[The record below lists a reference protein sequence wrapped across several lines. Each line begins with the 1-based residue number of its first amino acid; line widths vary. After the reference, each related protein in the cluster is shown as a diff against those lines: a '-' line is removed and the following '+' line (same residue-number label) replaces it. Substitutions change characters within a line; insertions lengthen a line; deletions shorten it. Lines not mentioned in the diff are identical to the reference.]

1 MLRFLITLAV
11 CAASGL
17 LLKRLKVPGG
27 MLVGA
32 LIGGALLNV
41 LTPYGYMPYAGR
53 FAAQTAAGAYIGAMF
68 DRNQLRSVRR
78 VWKPYLVIMCFFL
91 AANLTAG
98 FLIWRTGA
106 CDLMTALLCCVPGG
120 MSDTPLIA
128 ADMGADVGVVA
139 VLQFVRMVTGIAIMP
154 SIISLLV
161 KQEPRP
167 VAVAAVADAAD
178 GDGAAA
184 GTIAAD
190 ASSDAAI
197 AAVSGEAQLPEKP
210 KNGGKSIPLAV
221 CTVVVAT
228 VGGALGRAA
237 GIPAGILV
245 GSMLIVIAMN
255 LSYGR
260 AYLPMP
266 LKRLAQILSGA
277 YIGCTL
283 NRESILQLRY
293 LLLPALIILL
303 VYIPTSLLCGWL
315 NARINRRDL
324 RESMLSATP
333 GGASDMALIAADLGV
348 ESMDLM
354 VIQVLRMVSVII
366 IFPQMVYQL
375 CALLG
380 QLPG

>member
-1 MLRFLITLAV
+1 MLRFLITLLV

-68 DRNQLRSVRR
+68 DRGQLKSVPR
-78 VWKPYLVIMCFFL
+78 VWKPYVVIMCFFL

-98 FLIWRTGA
+98 FLIWKTGA

-161 KQEPRP
+161 KQSPQP
-167 VAVAAVADAAD
+167 VAAASVADSD
-178 GDGAAA
+178 IPD
-184 GTIAAD
+184 IVPD
-190 ASSDAAI
+190 A
-197 AAVSGEAQLPEKP
+197 GEAQADQQQP
-210 KNGGKSIPLAV
+210 KTHKSIPLAAG
-221 CTVVVAT
+221 TVAVAI
-228 VGGALGRAA
+228 VGAALGRAA

-255 LSYGR
+255 LTYGK

-283 NRESILQLRY
+283 DRESILALRH
-293 LLLPALIILL
+293 LILPAFIILA

-315 NARINRRDL
+315 NAKINRREL

-366 IFPQMVYQL
+366 IFPQMVYYL
-375 CALLG
+375 CLWLG
-380 QLPG
+380 QMP